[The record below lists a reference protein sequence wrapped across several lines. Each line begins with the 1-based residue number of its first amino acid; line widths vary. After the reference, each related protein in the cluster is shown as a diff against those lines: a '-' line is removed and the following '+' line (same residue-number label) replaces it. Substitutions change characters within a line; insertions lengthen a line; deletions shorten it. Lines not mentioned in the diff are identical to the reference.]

1 MLIPMGLSLAEEF
14 AQLPE
19 SKRLD
24 WIRRQPEDVLTQIV
38 RGEWWWT
45 ARPEQIPPP
54 GDWFIHLAL
63 AGRGWGK
70 SRAGSEWLIQRTQ
83 DHPTDRHGIPTE
95 WLVIAETL
103 ADARTICV
111 EGPAGLLRVLERR
124 EIKYKYV
131 KHPKPTIL
139 VGDTETRIY
148 FEGADDADV
157 GRGYTAAGAWL
168 DEICIAKGELIVTEH
183 GLVPVEQ
190 VAVGDLV
197 MTRNGWRP
205 VMSARRTERDAV
217 TVGIVTDEGTIQL
230 TPEHRVWTTRGWV
243 QAQELRP
250 YDMMLSWQQQMEL
263 SPPPPPTPRPTTNGA
278 ALAGTTTSG
287 PDTTT
292 AATGFSSIAPSGLLL
307 TDRFPTG
314 MRSTT
319 STGSGGTTVS
329 TILSFLLSLSIG
341 PSLRSNAPTWR
352 GWKVAPSG
360 RAGASPN
367 TGSVANPAIWSA
379 LNAAPL
385 SSPPGCEPNSAP
397 HGAPIYTAV
406 RQLRRAGTSDVYDLS
421 VDGKPEFFAGSG
433 RLLVHNCKWK
443 YLKES
448 WEEGIMP
455 SLRADLVDDHPRVF
469 VTTTPKPVDLIRE
482 WVARK
487 DGSVSLVRG
496 STFDNRANLSAMTL
510 EEMRKRYEGT
520 AIGRQELYGELL
532 ENMDGV
538 LFKYT
543 DIEKGRVDE
552 EPELEVARVCA
563 VDPALTGEDDEMGI
577 VIACRDPDNHI
588 YVLSDESTMG
598 SGRPAALHAWRQ
610 FAKWNCDTLLYESN
624 LGKVW
629 MEQVLSDAY
638 KELMKEGLFPDR
650 STPPMKA
657 VDSKHGKKTR
667 AEPVAMRYE
676 QGRVHHVGRF
686 ETLENQMVE
695 WDPLTAKDSPDRLDA
710 LVHAVRHLMAGEK
723 REVRIHTPMGRWL
736 PNVRSTI

>member
-1 MLIPMGLSLAEEF
+1 MGLSLAERF
-14 AQLPE
+14 AQLPAE
-19 SKRLD
+19 ERLA
-24 WIRRQPEDVLTQIV
+24 WIRMQPLDVLTQIA

-45 ARPEQIPPP
+45 SRPEQIPPP

-70 SRAGSEWLIQRTQ
+70 SRAGSEWLIDRTQ
-83 DHPTDRHGIPTE
+83 LHPTDRHGTPTE

-124 EIKYKYV
+124 EIRYKYI

-139 VGDTETRIY
+139 VGKDETKIY

-157 GRGYTAAGAWL
+157 GRGYNAAGAWL
-168 DEICIAKGELIVTEH
+168 DEICIAEGEPILTEY

-197 MTRNGWRP
+197 MTRNGWHP
-205 VMSARRTERDAV
+205 VTSARRTARDV
-217 TVGIVTDEGTIQL
+217 PTVGIVTDEGTVRV
-230 TPEHRVWTTRGWV
+230 TPEHKVWTTRGWV
-243 QAQELRP
+243 QAQGLRP

-263 SPPPPPTPRPTTNGA
+263 SPPPPPTPQLSTSGA
-278 ALAGTTTSG
+278 ASVGISTGALAITTTG
-287 PDTTT
+287 
-292 AATGFSSIAPSGLLL
+292 TGSSSIAPSGLLL

-319 STGSGGTTVS
+319 STGSGGMTVS

-341 PSLRSNAPTWR
+341 PSLRANAPTWR
-352 GWKVAPSG
+352 GWRAVPSERAEGSLTTGSVDSPAMWSARNVAPSF
-360 RAGASPN
+360 SPQEC
-367 TGSVANPAIWSA
+367 GPS
-379 LNAAPL
+379 
-385 SSPPGCEPNSAP
+385 SAP
-397 HGAPIYTAV
+397 PGAPIYTAV
-406 RQLRRAGTSDVYDLS
+406 RQLRRAGTANVYDLS
-421 VDGKPEFFAGSG
+421 VDGKPEFFAGPG

-455 SLRADLVDDHPRVF
+455 SLRADLAGDHPRVF

-482 WVARK
+482 WVART
-487 DGSVSLVRG
+487 DGSISLVRG

-510 EEMRKRYEGT
+510 AEMEKRYAGT
-520 AIGRQELYGELL
+520 TIGRQELYGELI
-532 ENMDGV
+532 ENMDGA
-538 LFKYT
+538 LFKFT
-543 DIEKGRVDE
+543 DIERHRGLDI
-552 EPELEVARVCA
+552 PELEVSRVCA

-577 VIACRDPDNHI
+577 VVASRDPDNHI
-588 YVLSDESTMG
+588 HILADESTMG
-598 SGRPAALHAWRQ
+598 SGRPAALHAWRT
-610 FAKWNCDTLLYESN
+610 FARWECDVLLYESN

-629 MEQVLSDAY
+629 MAQVLEDAY
-638 KELMKEGLFPDR
+638 KELMKTGMFPDR

-676 QGRVHHVGRF
+676 QGRIHHVGRF

-695 WDPLTAKDSPDRLDA
+695 WDPMTAKDSPDRLDA
-710 LVHAVRHLMAGEK
+710 LVHAVRFLIEGER
-723 REVRIHTPMGRWL
+723 REVRIHTPTSRWL
-736 PNVRSTI
+736 PNVRATM

>member
-1 MLIPMGLSLAEEF
+1 MGLSLAEEF

-19 SKRLD
+19 FKRLD
-24 WIRRQPEDVLTQIV
+24 WIRRQPEDILTQIV

-168 DEICIAKGELIVTEH
+168 DEI
-183 GLVPVEQ
+183 
-190 VAVGDLV
+190 
-197 MTRNGWRP
+197 
-205 VMSARRTERDAV
+205 
-217 TVGIVTDEGTIQL
+217 
-230 TPEHRVWTTRGWV
+230 
-243 QAQELRP
+243 
-250 YDMMLSWQQQMEL
+250 
-263 SPPPPPTPRPTTNGA
+263 
-278 ALAGTTTSG
+278 
-287 PDTTT
+287 
-292 AATGFSSIAPSGLLL
+292 
-307 TDRFPTG
+307 
-314 MRSTT
+314 
-319 STGSGGTTVS
+319 
-329 TILSFLLSLSIG
+329 
-341 PSLRSNAPTWR
+341 
-352 GWKVAPSG
+352 
-360 RAGASPN
+360 
-367 TGSVANPAIWSA
+367 
-379 LNAAPL
+379 
-385 SSPPGCEPNSAP
+385 
-397 HGAPIYTAV
+397 
-406 RQLRRAGTSDVYDLS
+406 
-421 VDGKPEFFAGSG
+421 
-433 RLLVHNCKWK
+433 CKWK

>member
-1 MLIPMGLSLAEEF
+1 MGLSLAEKF

-168 DEICIAKGELIVTEH
+168 DEI
-183 GLVPVEQ
+183 
-190 VAVGDLV
+190 
-197 MTRNGWRP
+197 
-205 VMSARRTERDAV
+205 
-217 TVGIVTDEGTIQL
+217 
-230 TPEHRVWTTRGWV
+230 
-243 QAQELRP
+243 
-250 YDMMLSWQQQMEL
+250 
-263 SPPPPPTPRPTTNGA
+263 
-278 ALAGTTTSG
+278 
-287 PDTTT
+287 
-292 AATGFSSIAPSGLLL
+292 
-307 TDRFPTG
+307 
-314 MRSTT
+314 
-319 STGSGGTTVS
+319 
-329 TILSFLLSLSIG
+329 
-341 PSLRSNAPTWR
+341 
-352 GWKVAPSG
+352 
-360 RAGASPN
+360 
-367 TGSVANPAIWSA
+367 
-379 LNAAPL
+379 
-385 SSPPGCEPNSAP
+385 
-397 HGAPIYTAV
+397 
-406 RQLRRAGTSDVYDLS
+406 
-421 VDGKPEFFAGSG
+421 
-433 RLLVHNCKWK
+433 CKWK